1 MSFYSTIHYYTCSNY
16 INLSRIITI
25 VSYKYYI
32 KYNKEYY
39 LLSLSKKYR
48 NYKFSSIIKCKLV
61 DLPILDFS

>member
-1 MSFYSTIHYYTCSNY
+1 MSFYSTLYYYTYSNY

-25 VSYKYYI
+25 VSYKYYV
-32 KYNKEYY
+32 KYNKKCY

-48 NYKFSSIIKCKLV
+48 NYKFSSIIKYKLV